1 MKKLFG
7 STLEGNFLVS
17 FVYVMT
23 VLPLEH
29 LKTLAAQV
37 GLSVVT
43 VASPEELVE
52 DRAHLE
58 VWQEQGLAAEMK
70 FMERSSELL
79 ATPAKLLPSVKSIV
93 VIAVAYERTPPPERQ
108 PGFGRIARYAWGR
121 DYHKVLRRRLERLLD
136 VVQSHIG
143 HPLEYRVFAD
153 SVPLLERALAR
164 RSGLGFIGKNTM
176 AIIPKEGSFFFLG
189 ELLWNLEIERPT
201 EIPRSPSSCGTC
213 TNCLSKCPTGAF
225 VKERVLDAGRCISY
239 LTIEKRSALT
249 YQERAWIG
257 EWLFGCDIC
266 QEVCPFNIVPLK
278 KRLGP
283 QVPELGREA
292 GVGPTVSLERV
303 LRMRSDEEYRA
314 VFQGTAVMRAKRE
327 GLARNAAVVAA
338 NTHAEALLPLLEDVA
353 RHDPSPLV
361 RQHAVWATAVMASR
375 VGEGATAGAKALLD
389 VAARDDA
396 EGVREEVQTLRA
408 QLRNFA

>member
-1 MKKLFG
+1 
-7 STLEGNFLVS
+7 
-17 FVYVMT
+17 MT
-23 VLPLEH
+23 ILPLEH
-29 LKTLAAQV
+29 LKNLAAQV

-43 VASPEELVE
+43 VATPEELVE

-79 ATPAKLLPSVKSIV
+79 ATPAKLLPSVKSVV
-93 VIAVAYERTPPPERQ
+93 VIAVAYERAPRPELQ

-121 DYHKVLRRRLERLLD
+121 DYHKVLRRRLERLLE

-143 HPLEYRVFAD
+143 HPIEYRVFAD

-189 ELLWNLEIERPT
+189 ELLWNLEIERPA
-201 EIPRSPSSCGTC
+201 EIPHSPASCGTC

-292 GVGPTVSLERV
+292 GVGPSVSLERV
-303 LRMRSDEEYRA
+303 LQMRSDEEYRA

-338 NTHAEALLPLLEDVA
+338 NTHAEELLHLLGDVA

-361 RQHAVWATAVMASR
+361 RQHAVWATAVMAAR
-375 VGEGATAGAKALLD
+375 VGEVAIAGAKTLLD
-389 VAARDDA
+389 VAARDDS
-396 EGVREEVQTLRA
+396 EGVREEVQALRA

>member
-1 MKKLFG
+1 
-7 STLEGNFLVS
+7 
-17 FVYVMT
+17 MT
-23 VLPLEH
+23 VLSLEH

-37 GLSVVT
+37 GLSIVT
-43 VASPEELVE
+43 VATPDELVE
-52 DRAHLE
+52 DRPHLE
-58 VWQEQGLAAEMK
+58 GWQEQGLAAEMA
-70 FMERSSELL
+70 FMERPSELL
-79 ATPAKLLPSVKSIV
+79 TTPAKLLPSVKSIV
-93 VIAVAYERTPPPERQ
+93 VIAVAYDRTPRPERA
-108 PGFGRIARYAWGR
+108 PGYGRIARYAWGR
-121 DYHKVLRRRLERLLD
+121 DYHKVLRRRLERLLE
-136 VVQSHIG
+136 VVQSHVG
-143 HPLEYRVFAD
+143 HSIEYRVFAD

-201 EIPRSPSSCGTC
+201 DQPRSPSSCGTC
-213 TNCLSKCPTGAF
+213 TQCLSKCPTGAF
-225 VKERVLDAGRCISY
+225 VKERVLDARRCISY
-239 LTIEKRSALT
+239 LTIEKRSALS
-249 YQERAWIG
+249 YQEREWIG

-283 QVPELGREA
+283 QVPELGREE

-303 LRMRSDEEYRA
+303 LRMRGDEEYRA

-338 NTHAEALLPLLEDVA
+338 NTHAEHLIPLLGEVV
-353 RHDPSPLV
+353 RHDGSPLV
-361 RQHAVWATAVMASR
+361 RQHSVWATAVMASR
-375 VGEGATAGAKALLD
+375 LGEGALSSAKALLD
-389 VAARDDA
+389 IAARDEA
-396 EGVREEVQTLRA
+396 ESVRQEVLTIRS